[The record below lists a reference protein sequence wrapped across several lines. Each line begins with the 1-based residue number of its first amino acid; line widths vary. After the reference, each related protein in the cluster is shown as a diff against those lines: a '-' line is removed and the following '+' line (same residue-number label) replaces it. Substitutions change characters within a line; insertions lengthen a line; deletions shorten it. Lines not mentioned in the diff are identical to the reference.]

1 MSKVLFITGCNGQ
14 IGSQVCELFAE
25 KNWTIFGMDL
35 EKSSSLKFLKKYF
48 TGSVSV
54 REDLFNFFKLAKT
67 EINKESQICLINNAG
82 VSVFTPSEE
91 RTYEEFLFVSEV
103 NLLGP
108 IYSST
113 ELYKFVR
120 NLDKDLLEKIDS
132 HIINIS
138 SVYGIIS
145 PNNSIYTDTKRNN
158 SEIYG
163 ATKAGLIQ
171 LTKYFAARYAH
182 QKIRVNCIAPGG
194 VLNEA
199 LQGEE
204 FIRNYSKL
212 VPMKRLC
219 DSREVSQ
226 LCYLL
231 ASNKIGYLT
240 GQTISLDGGMTSW

>member
-1 MSKVLFITGCNGQ
+1 MSKILFITGCNGQ
-14 IGSQVCELFAE
+14 IGTQICELFA
-25 KNWTIFGMDL
+25 KKDWIIYGMDL
-35 EKSSSLKFLKKYF
+35 GNNSSLKVLKKYF
-48 TGSVSV
+48 KGSVSV
-54 REDLFNFFKLAKT
+54 RKDFSNFFRLAQH
-67 EINKESQICLINNAG
+67 EINKDSQICLINNAG

-91 RTYEEFLFVSEV
+91 RTYEEFLLVSEV

-113 ELYKFVR
+113 ELFKFIQNIDK
-120 NLDKDLLEKIDS
+120 NLTEKLDS

-138 SVYGIIS
+138 SVYGLIS

-163 ATKAGLIQ
+163 ATKAGVIQ
-171 LTKYFAARYAH
+171 LTKYFAARYAKN
-182 QKIRVNCIAPGG
+182 KIRVNCIAPGG
-194 VLNEA
+194 VLNES
-199 LQGEE
+199 LQGNE
-204 FIRNYSKL
+204 FIKNYSNL

-219 DSREVSQ
+219 ESNEVSQ

>member
-1 MSKVLFITGCNGQ
+1 MPLKI
-14 IGSQVCELFAE
+14 
-25 KNWTIFGMDL
+25 L
-35 EKSSSLKFLKKYF
+35 EQHTS
-48 TGSVSV
+48 GSVIQEMDSG
-54 REDLFNFFKLAKT
+54 
-67 EINKESQICLINNAG
+67 NKDYFEHILLTDFAG
-82 VSVFTPSEE
+82 VDSGVGTLSVNPADS
-91 RTYEEFLFVSEV
+91 S
-103 NLLGP
+103 NL
-108 IYSST
+108 T
-113 ELYKFVR
+113 
-120 NLDKDLLEKIDS
+120 
-132 HIINIS
+132 HI
-138 SVYGIIS
+138 GTF
-145 PNNSIYTDTKRNN
+145 TDTKRNN

-204 FIRNYSKL
+204 FIKNYSNL

-219 DSREVSQ
+219 ESKEVSQ